1 MIPQPHHESFAE
13 ISFKAIVGIC
23 TPLVAALTSFQ
34 ENIEW
39 GLRITSLIVG
49 VLVGVATLIS
59 MIRKLKK

>member
-13 ISFKAIVGIC
+13 ITLKAIVGIC

-39 GLRITSLIVG
+39 GLRITSLIIG

-59 MIRKLKK
+59 MIRKLRK